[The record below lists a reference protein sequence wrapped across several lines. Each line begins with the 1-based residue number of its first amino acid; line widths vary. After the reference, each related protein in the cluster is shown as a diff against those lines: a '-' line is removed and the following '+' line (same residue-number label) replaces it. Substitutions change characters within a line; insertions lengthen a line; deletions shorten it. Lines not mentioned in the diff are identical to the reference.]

1 MLYLFPLDGLSIPFF
16 SFGRNVRSR
25 TVSLS
30 RTWTSRTNNAPDWLL
45 WARRTPAEI
54 TRPSSPAIQ
63 HRDVE
68 RAMEEVDP
76 TGLTE
81 PVTRPRDDA
90 KQDSHVPELGP
101 AAMLSDAT
109 AKSPSPPAPH
119 PHELKADEKSPSPVH
134 VRIRLYHSPPARR
147 S

>member
-1 MLYLFPLDGLSIPFF
+1 MFPLDGLSIPFF

-54 TRPSSPAIQ
+54 TRPSSPATQ

-76 TGLTE
+76 TGLTA

-90 KQDSHVPELGP
+90 DKDGHVPELGP

-109 AKSPSPPAPH
+109 AKSPSPPVPH

-134 VRIRLYHSPPARR
+134 VRIRRYHSPPARR